1 VSFETP
7 SCTLRQPVRRRYGL
21 GGFLPG
27 NARIFFALVIDRRRH
42 SSITS
47 LPGSHFFFKCAAIS
61 LAPASRILGMDII
74 SLCCTRALVYD
85 AIFCG
90 HEMRLVRRD
99 CSCLLCQSDLGSS
112 ATIEYFGPFPLSETV
127 VLPPVNVF
135 MMCRRHALPLA
146 SWKATHILV
155 LIDLMPTKEN

>member
-1 VSFETP
+1 MLVAIRPCLLKRHRAHCGNRYDAGMASAAFSPETREF
-7 SCTLRQPVRRRYGL
+7 SLL
-21 GGFLPG
+21 W
-27 NARIFFALVIDRRRH
+27 
-42 SSITS
+42 SSI
-47 LPGSHFFFKCAAIS
+47 AAGT
-61 LAPASRILGMDII
+61 RMDII